1 MSDMA
6 GIAGNAVSA
15 YQQALTTVSN
25 NIANVATDGYSRQDV
40 SLVALPV
47 TPAGSVFLGSGVAV
61 DRIMRQYNAFI
72 ESNLRN
78 STSDLA
84 SQEPM
89 VNYANRVVDI
99 MGGQTMGLNSAL
111 DQFFSSARL
120 LSADASSTVLRS
132 SFVRDSQGIADRF
145 AQLSSQLDLVQGETQ
160 NLLDSAVGQI
170 NTLTRQLALVNGQ
183 LTKQRTE
190 NAQPPDLLD
199 QRDLLLKQLSSFAHV
214 NTHFSVNGTVT
225 VSLGPTI
232 SQDVV
237 VNGND
242 ALRIATNFNAAAPE
256 KVALVLDP
264 YGSPSSLTGITS
276 GSLAG
281 LMSFREQV
289 LGSTRSALDFLAQV
303 FVKESNAIQ
312 QQGIDAYGQVG
323 QALFKLDPAAANS
336 AGSVRVAFEDPLRV
350 AAAAQF
356 RVIAATNNTSASSA
370 SVSYSTAPKASTGA
384 SAGLAAGP
392 AWLANAL
399 VNNDHPSAARAVN
412 VSNSVP
418 LTGVAAI
425 ANGLQDVSIYL
436 NDLQPGQ
443 QLQVLTR
450 DGRHVIGQSMA
461 SDTTL
466 QGALLKTDNGFA
478 GGASYSASY
487 LNVSGSNAYKGMTVF
502 YGAQAKVQLQPVY
515 NSKDQISGTTAFPA
529 LLQGGR
535 LQATNSG
542 IGATGLVLNGI
553 ALGALADPA
562 AGTTLQATAVASW
575 INTKTAQTGVTA
587 TATNEIRINQSELK
601 FGMPLVI
608 NGLSI
613 DTASATHLNG
623 LVTAIN
629 STAGAT
635 FKARS
640 TTDGELILTNT
651 SGNEGLDISI
661 AATNIAGSN
670 SLNALGLSSGIFRG
684 QLSLTQA
691 LKASNGTDVRSPIQ
705 IGFAASGTPSDLAKL
720 GFRTA
725 AYINGAVK
733 EDLLVFVT
741 GAGLASVSASY
752 AGQAV
757 DAKQSLRSQ
766 PMKVEFT
773 SATRYKITDINTG
786 TVLAERDFDPSKLD
800 PAISYQGLQLSL
812 TSPARAGDMFT
823 LDGNQDG
830 MGNNDNM
837 RAMAALENRAVVGN
851 KTLTNSYIDQ
861 VNEIGNI
868 ARQASIAKTALT
880 VVHDQAVQARDEISG
895 VSLDKEAAD
904 LIRYQQA
911 YQAAAKVL
919 QVASQLFDSVL
930 QIH

>member
-40 SLVALPV
+40 SLVSLPV
-47 TPAGSVFLGSGVAV
+47 TPVGSVFMGSGVAV

-89 VNYANRVVDI
+89 VNYTNRVVDI
-99 MGGQTMGLNSAL
+99 LGGQTMGLNSAL
-111 DQFFSSARL
+111 DQFFSSARQ
-120 LSADASSTVLRS
+120 LSTDASSTVLRS
-132 SFVRDSQGIADRF
+132 SFVRDSQGMADRF
-145 AQLSSQLDLVQGETQ
+145 GQLSSQLDLVQGETR

-170 NTLTRQLALVNGQ
+170 NTLTKQLALVNGQ

-190 NAQPPDLLD
+190 SAQPPDLLD
-199 QRDLLLKQLSSFAHV
+199 QRDLLLKQLSGFAHV
-214 NTHFSVNGTVT
+214 NAAFSVNGTAT
-225 VSLGPTI
+225 VSLGATI
-232 SQDVV
+232 TQDVV
-237 VNGND
+237 VNGNNS
-242 ALRIATNFNAAAPE
+242 LRIATNFDAAAPE

-264 YGSPSSLTGITS
+264 YGKPSSLTGITS

-289 LGSTRSALDFLAQV
+289 LGSTRGALDFLAQI

-336 AGSVRVAFEDPLRV
+336 AGAVRVAFEDPLRV

-356 RVIAATNNTSASSA
+356 RVISATNNTKITSA
-370 SVSYSTAPKASTGA
+370 SVSYSAAP
-384 SAGLAAGP
+384 AAKTGP
-392 AWLANAL
+392 ALLANAL
-399 VNNDHPSAARAVN
+399 VNNEHPSAARALN
-412 VSNSVP
+412 VSGSVP

-425 ANGLQDVSIYL
+425 SNGLQDVSIYL
-436 NDLQPGQ
+436 NDMQPGQ

-450 DGRHVIGQSMA
+450 DGRQVIGKSMA
-461 SDTTL
+461 GDTGL
-466 QGALLKTDNGFA
+466 QGALLRTDNGFA
-478 GGASYSASY
+478 AGASYSASY
-487 LNVSGSNAYKGMTVF
+487 LNASGSNAYKGMTVF

-515 NSKDQISGTTAFPA
+515 NSKDEISGNTAFPA
-529 LLQGGR
+529 LLQGAR

-542 IGATGLVLNGI
+542 VAANSLVLNGI
-553 ALGALADPA
+553 ALDALADPA
-562 AGTTLQATAVASW
+562 AGTTLQASAVATW

-587 TATNEIRINQSELK
+587 TASNEIRIHQSELK

-608 NGLSI
+608 NGLI
-613 DTASATHLNG
+613 VDTASATHLNG
-623 LVTAIN
+623 LVNAIN
-629 STAGAT
+629 GTANAT
-635 FKARS
+635 FQARS
-640 TTDGELILTNT
+640 TVDGELILTNT
-651 SGNEGLDISI
+651 SGNEGRDISI
-661 AATNIAGSN
+661 AATTTAGSN
-670 SLNALGLSSGIFRG
+670 SLNALGQGSGIFRA

-705 IGFAASGTPSDLAKL
+705 LGFGASGTPSDLAKL
-720 GFRTA
+720 GFRTG

-757 DAKQSLRSQ
+757 DAKQSLRTQ

-773 SATRYKITDINTG
+773 SATRYKITDINTS
-786 TVLAERDFDPSKLD
+786 TVLAERDFDPRQLD
-800 PAISYQGLQLSL
+800 PAISYQGLHLSL
-812 TSPARAGDMFT
+812 TSPAGAGDIFT

-868 ARQASIAKTALT
+868 ARQASIAKTALA
-880 VVHDQAVQARDEISG
+880 VVNDQAAQARDEISG

-919 QVASQLFDSVL
+919 QVATQLFDSVL

>member
-89 VNYANRVVDI
+89 VNYSNRVVDI

-111 DQFFSSARL
+111 DQFFSSARQ

-145 AQLSSQLDLVQGETQ
+145 AQLSSQLDLVQAETQ
-160 NLLDSAVGQI
+160 NQLDSAVGQV

-190 NAQPPDLLD
+190 NAQPSDLLD
-199 QRDLLLKQLSSFAHV
+199 QRDRLLKQLSGFAHV
-214 NTHFSVNGTVT
+214 NTAFSVNGTVT

-232 SQDVV
+232 TQDVV

-264 YGSPSSLTGITS
+264 YGRPSSLTGVTS

-289 LGSTRSALDFLAQV
+289 LGSTRSALDSLAQV
-303 FVKESNAIQ
+303 FVKESNTIQ

-336 AGSVRVAFEDPLRV
+336 AGAVRVAFEDPLRV

-356 RVIAATNNTSASSA
+356 RVIAATNNTSSA
-370 SVSYSTAPKASTGA
+370 SASASYSAAPEAKT
-384 SAGLAAGP
+384 GP
-392 AWLANAL
+392 ALLANAL
-399 VNNDHPSAARAVN
+399 VNNDHPSAARVVN
-412 VSNSVP
+412 VSGSVP

-425 ANGLQDVSIYL
+425 SNGLQDVSLYL

-461 SDTTL
+461 SETSL
-466 QGALLKTDNGFA
+466 QGLLLKPENGFA
-478 GGASYSASY
+478 AGASYSASY

-515 NSKDQISGTTAFPA
+515 NSKDEISGNTAFPA

-535 LQATNSG
+535 LEGAHSG
-542 IGATGLVLNGI
+542 IAATSLVLNGV
-553 ALGALADPA
+553 ALGALADPP
-562 AGTTLQATAVASW
+562 AGATLQAAAVATW

-587 TATNEIRINQSELK
+587 TASNEIRIHQSELK

-608 NGLSI
+608 NGLSV

-623 LVTAIN
+623 LVNAIN
-629 STAGAT
+629 GTANAT
-635 FKARS
+635 FQARS
-640 TTDGELILTNT
+640 TVDGELILTNT
-651 SGNEGLDISI
+651 SGNEGQDISI

-670 SLNALGLSSGIFRG
+670 SLNALGQGSGIFRA

-691 LKASNGTDVRSPIQ
+691 LKTSNGADVRSPIQ
-705 IGFAASGTPSDLAKL
+705 LGFGASGTPSDLAKL
-720 GFRTA
+720 GFRTGA
-725 AYINGAVK
+725 FINGAVK

-766 PMKVEFT
+766 PIKVEFT
-773 SATRYKITDINTG
+773 SATRYTITDINTS
-786 TVLAERDFDPSKLD
+786 TVLAERDFDPSQLD
-800 PAISYQGLQLSL
+800 PAVSYQGLHLSL
-812 TSPARAGDMFT
+812 TSPAGAGDKYT

-830 MGNNDNM
+830 TGNNDNM

-880 VVHDQAVQARDEISG
+880 VVHDQAVQARDAISG

-919 QVASQLFDSVL
+919 QVATQLFDSVL

>member
-40 SLVALPV
+40 SLVSLPV
-47 TPAGSVFLGSGVAV
+47 TPVGSVFMGSGVAV

-89 VNYANRVVDI
+89 VNYTNRVVDI
-99 MGGQTMGLNSAL
+99 LGGQTMGLNSAL
-111 DQFFSSARL
+111 DQFFSSARQ
-120 LSADASSTVLRS
+120 LSTDASSTVLRS
-132 SFVRDSQGIADRF
+132 SFVRDSQGMADRF
-145 AQLSSQLDLVQGETQ
+145 GQLSSQLDLVQGETR

-170 NTLTRQLALVNGQ
+170 NTLTKQLALVNGQ

-190 NAQPPDLLD
+190 SAQPPDLLD
-199 QRDLLLKQLSSFAHV
+199 QRDLLLKQLSGFAHV
-214 NTHFSVNGTVT
+214 NAAFSVNGTAT
-225 VSLGPTI
+225 VSLGATI
-232 SQDVV
+232 TQDVV
-237 VNGND
+237 VNGNNS
-242 ALRIATNFNAAAPE
+242 LRIGTNFDAAAPE

-264 YGSPSSLTGITS
+264 YGKPSSLTGITS

-289 LGSTRSALDFLAQV
+289 LGSTRGALDFLAQI
-303 FVKESNAIQ
+303 FVKESNTIQ

-336 AGSVRVAFEDPLRV
+336 AGAVRVAFEDPLRV

-356 RVIAATNNTSASSA
+356 RVISATNNTKITSA
-370 SVSYSTAPKASTGA
+370 SVSYSAAPEAKK
-384 SAGLAAGP
+384 GP
-392 AWLANAL
+392 ALLANAL
-399 VNNDHPSAARAVN
+399 VNNEHPSAARALN
-412 VSNSVP
+412 VSGSLP

-425 ANGLQDVSIYL
+425 SNGLQDVSIYL
-436 NDLQPGQ
+436 NDMQPGQ
-443 QLQVLTR
+443 ELQVLTR
-450 DGRHVIGQSMA
+450 DGRQVIGKSMA
-461 SDTTL
+461 GDTGL

-478 GGASYSASY
+478 AGASYSASY
-487 LNVSGSNAYKGMTVF
+487 LNGSGSNAYKGMTVF

-515 NSKDQISGTTAFPA
+515 NSKDEISGNTAFPA
-529 LLQGGR
+529 LLQGAR

-542 IGATGLVLNGI
+542 VAANSLVLNGV
-553 ALGALADPA
+553 ALGALADPP
-562 AGTTLQATAVASW
+562 AGTTLQASAVANW

-587 TATNEIRINQSELK
+587 TASNEIRIHQSELK

-608 NGLSI
+608 NGLI
-613 DTASATHLNG
+613 VDTANATHLNG
-623 LVTAIN
+623 LVNAIN
-629 STAGAT
+629 STANAT
-635 FKARS
+635 FQARS
-640 TTDGELILTNT
+640 TVDGELILTNT
-651 SGNEGLDISI
+651 SGNEGGDISI
-661 AATNIAGSN
+661 AATTTAGSN
-670 SLNALGLSSGIFRG
+670 SLNALGQGSGIFRA

-691 LKASNGTDVRSPIQ
+691 LTASNGTDVRSPIQ
-705 IGFAASGTPSDLAKL
+705 LGFGASGTPSDLAKL
-720 GFRTA
+720 GFRTG

-773 SATRYKITDINTG
+773 SATRYKITDINTS
-786 TVLAERDFDPSKLD
+786 TVLAERDFDPSQLD
-800 PAISYQGLQLSL
+800 PAVSYQGLHLSL
-812 TSPARAGDMFT
+812 TSPAGAGDMFT

-830 MGNNDNM
+830 MGNNDNI

-868 ARQASIAKTALT
+868 ARQASIAKTALA
-880 VVHDQAVQARDEISG
+880 VVNDQAAQARDEISG

-919 QVASQLFDSVL
+919 QVATQLFDSVL

>member
-6 GIAGNAVSA
+6 GIAGNAVSV

-40 SLVALPV
+40 SLSSLPV
-47 TPAGSVFLGSGVAV
+47 TPVGSVFLGSGVAV

-72 ESNLRN
+72 ESNMRN
-78 STSDLA
+78 SGSDLA

-99 MGGQTMGLNSAL
+99 MGGQTMGLSSAL

-120 LSADASSTVLRS
+120 LSSDASSTVLRS
-132 SFVRDSQGIADRF
+132 NYIRDAQGIADRF
-145 AQLSSQLDLVQGETQ
+145 GQLSAQLDLVQGETQ
-160 NLLDSAVGQI
+160 NLVESAVGQI
-170 NTLTRQLALVNGQ
+170 NALTGQLALVNGQ

-190 NAQPPDLLD
+190 QAQPPDLLD
-199 QRDLLLKQLSSFAHV
+199 QRDLLLKQLSAFARV
-214 NTHFSVNGTVT
+214 NTAFSANGTVT
-225 VSLGPTI
+225 VSLGSTMTK
-232 SQDVV
+232 DVV
-237 VNGND
+237 VNGNT
-242 ALRIATNFNAAAPE
+242 ATRIAANYNAGSPE

-264 YGSPSSLTGITS
+264 YGSPSSLSGITS

-281 LMSFREQV
+281 LTTFREQV
-289 LGSTRSALDFLAQV
+289 LGSSRNTLDSLARV
-303 FVKESNAIQ
+303 FVNETNAIQ
-312 QQGIDAYGQVG
+312 QQGIDGYGGVG
-323 QALFKLDPAAANS
+323 QALFKVNPTGNS
-336 AGSVRVAFEDPLRV
+336 ASSVRVSFDDPLRV

-356 RVIAATNNTSASSA
+356 RVISGANNTSTTNA
-370 SVSYSTAPKASTGA
+370 SVSYSAAPANTP
-384 SAGLAAGP
+384 AGP
-392 AWLANAL
+392 AMLAAAL
-399 VNNDHPSAARAVN
+399 VNNEHPSAARTVK
-412 VSNSVP
+412 VSGALP
-418 LTGVAAI
+418 LTGVATV
-425 ANGLQDVSIYL
+425 ANGLQDVSIFL

-450 DGRHVIGQSMA
+450 DGRQVLGQSIA
-461 SDTTL
+461 GDAAL

-478 GGASYSASY
+478 AGASYSASY
-487 LNVSGSNAYKGMTVF
+487 LNVSGTAGYKGMNVF

-515 NSKDQISGTTAFPA
+515 DSKDQISGTKAFPA

-535 LQATNSG
+535 MAASTTGL
-542 IGATGLVLNGI
+542 GANALVLNGI

-562 AGTTLQATAVASW
+562 ASTTLQADAVATW
-575 INTKTAQTGVTA
+575 INVKTTQTGVTA
-587 TATNEIRINQSELK
+587 TARNEIRVQPSDFK

-608 NGLSI
+608 NGVSV
-613 DTASATHLNG
+613 DTASVTHVNG
-623 LVTAIN
+623 LVNVIN
-629 STAGAT
+629 STAGVNV
-635 FKARS
+635 KASS
-640 TTDGELILTNT
+640 TVNGELVLTNV
-651 SGNEGLDISI
+651 SGSEGKDIAI
-661 AATNIAGSN
+661 AATNIAGS
-670 SLNALGLSSGIFRG
+670 STINALGLSSGTYRG
-684 QLSLTQA
+684 QISLTQA
-691 LKASNGTDVRSPIQ
+691 LKDGNGTDVRTPIQ
-705 IGFAASGTPSDLAKL
+705 VGFGTSGTPSDLAKL
-720 GFRTA
+720 GLRA
-725 AYINGAVK
+725 AAHINGAVK

-773 SATRYKITDINTG
+773 TATRYKITDITTG
-786 TVLAERDFDPSKLD
+786 TLVAERDFDPLKLD
-800 PAISYQGLQLSL
+800 PAISFQGLQLSL
-812 TSPARAGDMFT
+812 SSPARAGDVFT
-823 LDGNQDG
+823 LDGNQG
-830 MGNNDNM
+830 GIGNNDNI
-837 RAMAALENRAVVGN
+837 RAMAALETRPVVGN

-880 VVHDQAVQARDEISG
+880 VVRDQAVKARDEVSG
-895 VSLDKEAAD
+895 VSLDQEAAD

-919 QVASQLFDSVL
+919 QVANQLFDSVL

>member
-25 NIANVATDGYSRQDV
+25 NIANVATDGYSRQDI
-40 SLVALPV
+40 SLSALPV
-47 TPAGSVFLGSGVAV
+47 TPAGGVFLGSGVAV

-72 ESNLRN
+72 ESNMRN
-78 STSDLA
+78 SSSDLA

-120 LSADASSTVLRS
+120 LSSDASSTVLRS

-160 NLLDSAVGQI
+160 SLLDSAVGQI
-170 NTLTRQLALVNGQ
+170 NTLTGQLALVNGQ

-199 QRDLLLKQLSSFAHV
+199 QRDLLLKQLSGFARV
-214 NTHFSVNGTVT
+214 NTAFSVNGTVT
-225 VSLGPTI
+225 VSLGATI
-232 SQDVV
+232 GKDVV
-237 VNGND
+237 VNGNN
-242 ALRIATNFNAAAPE
+242 ALRIGANYNASSPE

-281 LMSFREQV
+281 LTTFREQV
-289 LGSTRSALDFLAQV
+289 LGSTRNALDFLARI

-336 AGSVRVAFEDPLRV
+336 AGAVRVAFEDPLRI

-356 RVIAATNNTSASSA
+356 RVITATNNTSTTGA
-370 SVSYSTAPKASTGA
+370 SVSYSAAPDAKT
-384 SAGLAAGP
+384 GP
-392 AWLANAL
+392 ALLTNAL
-399 VNNDHPSAARAVN
+399 VNNDHPSTARAVN
-412 VSNSVP
+412 VSPSVP
-418 LTGVAAI
+418 LIGVAAI
-425 ANGLQDVSIYL
+425 ANGLQDVSIFL
-436 NDLQPGQ
+436 NNLQPGQ

-450 DGRHVIGQSMA
+450 DGRHVVGQSMA

-466 QGALLKTDNGFA
+466 QGTLLRTDNGFA
-478 GGASYSASY
+478 AGASYSASY
-487 LNVSGSNAYKGMTVF
+487 LNVSGSNAYKGMSVF

-515 NSKDQISGTTAFPA
+515 NSKDQISGNTAFPA

-535 LQATNSG
+535 LQAASSG
-542 IGATGLVLNGI
+542 IAATSLVLNGI

-562 AGTTLQATAVASW
+562 AGSTLQASAVASW

-587 TATNEIRINQSELK
+587 TATNELRINQSELK

-613 DTASATHLNG
+613 DTTSATQLAG
-623 LVTAIN
+623 LVNAIN

-640 TTDGELILTNT
+640 TVDGDLILTNI
-651 SGNEGLDISI
+651 SGNEGQDISI

-684 QLSLTQA
+684 QISLTQA
-691 LKASNGTDVRSPIQ
+691 LKAGNGADVRTPIQ
-705 IGFAASGTPSDLAKL
+705 LGFGASGTPSDLAKL
-720 GFRTA
+720 GFRTG
-725 AYINGAVK
+725 AYINGDVK
-733 EDLLVFVT
+733 DDLLVFVT

-773 SATRYKITDINTG
+773 SATRYKITDSNTS

-800 PAISYQGLQLSL
+800 PAISYQGLQLRLS
-812 TSPARAGDMFT
+812 SPAAAGDIFT

-830 MGNNDNM
+830 MGNNDNI

-880 VVHDQAVQARDEISG
+880 VVHDQAVKARDAVSG

-919 QVASQLFDSVL
+919 QVANQLFDSVL
-930 QIH
+930 QIR

>member
-25 NIANVATDGYSRQDV
+25 NIANVATVGYSRQDI
-40 SLVALPV
+40 SLSALPV
-47 TPAGSVFLGSGVAV
+47 TPAGGVFLGSGVAV

-72 ESNLRN
+72 ESNMRN
-78 STSDLA
+78 SSSDLA

-99 MGGQTMGLNSAL
+99 MGGQTMGLSSAL

-120 LSADASSTVLRS
+120 LSSDASSTVLRS

-170 NTLTRQLALVNGQ
+170 NTLTGQLALVNGQ

-199 QRDLLLKQLSSFAHV
+199 QRDLLLKQLSGFARV
-214 NTHFSVNGTVT
+214 NTSFSVNGTVT
-225 VSLGPTI
+225 VSLGATI
-232 SQDVV
+232 DKDVV
-237 VNGND
+237 VNGNN
-242 ALRIATNFNAAAPE
+242 ALRIGANYNASSLE

-264 YGSPSSLTGITS
+264 YGSPSSLTSITS

-281 LMSFREQV
+281 LTTFREQV
-289 LGSTRSALDFLAQV
+289 LGSTRNALDFLARI

-323 QALFKLDPAAANS
+323 QALFKLDPTAVNS
-336 AGSVRVAFEDPLRV
+336 AGAVRVAFEDPLRI

-356 RVIAATNNTSASSA
+356 RVITATNNTSTTSA
-370 SVSYSTAPKASTGA
+370 SVSYNAAPDTKT
-384 SAGLAAGP
+384 GP
-392 AWLANAL
+392 AMLANAL
-399 VNNDHPSAARAVN
+399 VNNDHPSTARAVN
-412 VSNSVP
+412 VSPSVP
-418 LTGVAAI
+418 LIGVAAI
-425 ANGLQDVSIYL
+425 ANGQQDVSIYL

-450 DGRHVIGQSMA
+450 DGRHVIGQSMT

-466 QGALLKTDNGFA
+466 QGALLRPDNGFA
-478 GGASYSASY
+478 AGASYSASY
-487 LNVSGSNAYKGMTVF
+487 LNVFGSNAYKGMSVF

-515 NSKDQISGTTAFPA
+515 NSKDQISGNTAFPA
-529 LLQGGR
+529 LLEGGR
-535 LQATNSG
+535 LQATSSG
-542 IGATGLVLNGI
+542 IAATSLVLNGI

-562 AGTTLQATAVASW
+562 AGSTLQASAVASW
-575 INTKTAQTGVTA
+575 INTKTTQTGVTA
-587 TATNEIRINQSELK
+587 TASNQIRINQSGLK

-608 NGLSI
+608 NGLSV
-613 DTASATHLNG
+613 DTASATHLDG

-629 STAGAT
+629 NTANAT

-640 TTDGELILTNT
+640 TIDGDLILTNT
-651 SGNEGLDISI
+651 SGNEGQDISI

-691 LKASNGTDVRSPIQ
+691 LKASNGADVRTPIQ
-705 IGFAASGTPSDLAKL
+705 LGFGASGTPSDLAKL
-720 GFRTA
+720 GFRTGA
-725 AYINGAVK
+725 FINGAVK
-733 EDLLVFVT
+733 DDLLVFVT

-773 SATRYKITDINTG
+773 TATRYKITDINTS
-786 TVLAERDFDPSKLD
+786 TVLAERDFNPLKLD
-800 PAISYQGLQLSL
+800 PAISYQGLQLRL
-812 TSPARAGDMFT
+812 TSPAAAGDVFT

-830 MGNNDNM
+830 LGNNDNIL
-837 RAMAALENRAVVGN
+837 AMAALENRAVVGN

-880 VVHDQAVQARDEISG
+880 VVHDQAVKARDAVSG

-919 QVASQLFDSVL
+919 QVANQLFDSVL

>member
-25 NIANVATDGYSRQDV
+25 NIANVATDGYSRQDI
-40 SLVALPV
+40 SLSALPV

-72 ESNLRN
+72 ESNVRN
-78 STSDLA
+78 SGSDLA

-120 LSADASSTVLRS
+120 LSSDASSTVLRS
-132 SFVRDSQGIADRF
+132 NYIRDAQGIADRF
-145 AQLSSQLDLVQGETQ
+145 GQLSSQLDLVQGETQ
-160 NLLDSAVGQI
+160 NLLESAVGQI
-170 NTLTRQLALVNGQ
+170 NTLTGQLALVNGQ

-190 NAQPPDLLD
+190 QAQPPDLLD
-199 QRDLLLKQLSSFAHV
+199 QRDLLLKQLSAFARV
-214 NTHFSVNGTVT
+214 NTGFSVNGTVT
-225 VSLGPTI
+225 VSLGSTLTK
-232 SQDVV
+232 DVV
-237 VNGND
+237 VNGNN
-242 ALRIATNFNAAAPE
+242 ATRIAANYNIGSPE

-264 YGSPSSLTGITS
+264 YGNPSSLSGITS

-281 LMSFREQV
+281 LTTFREQV
-289 LGSTRSALDFLAQV
+289 LGSSRNTLDSLARV
-303 FVKESNAIQ
+303 FVSETNAIQ

-323 QALFKLDPAAANS
+323 QALFKVDPAANS
-336 AGSVRVAFEDPLRV
+336 AGSVRVAFDDPLRV

-356 RVIAATNNTSASSA
+356 RVITAANNISTTNA
-370 SVSYSTAPKASTGA
+370 SVSYSPASSTTP
-384 SAGLAAGP
+384 AGP
-392 AWLANAL
+392 AMLATAL
-399 VNNDHPSAARAVN
+399 VNNDHPSAARTVK
-412 VSNSVP
+412 VSGSLP
-418 LTGVAAI
+418 LTGVATV
-425 ANGLQDVSIYL
+425 ANGLQDVSIFL

-450 DGRHVIGQSMA
+450 DGRHVLGQSLF
-461 SDTTL
+461 SDPAL
-466 QGALLKTDNGFA
+466 QVALLKTDNGFA
-478 GGASYSASY
+478 AGALYGASY
-487 LNVSGSNAYKGMTVF
+487 LNVSGNTGYKGMNVF

-515 NSKDQISGTTAFPA
+515 DSKDQISGTKAFPA
-529 LLQGGR
+529 LLEGGR
-535 LQATNSG
+535 IQASN
-542 IGATGLVLNGI
+542 TGLGPNALVLNGI

-562 AGTTLQATAVASW
+562 AGTTLQSDAVATW
-575 INTKTAQTGVTA
+575 INAKTAQTGVTA
-587 TATNEIRINQSELK
+587 TARNEIRVQPGDLK

-608 NGLSI
+608 NGVSV
-613 DTASATHLNG
+613 DTASVTHVNG
-623 LVTAIN
+623 LANVIN
-629 STAGAT
+629 STPWVNVKASSTIDGA
-635 FKARS
+635 
-640 TTDGELILTNT
+640 LVLTNL
-651 SGNEGLDISI
+651 SGFEGKDIAI
-661 AATNIAGSN
+661 AATNIPGS
-670 SLNALGLSSGIFRG
+670 SSINALGLSSGTYRG

-691 LKASNGTDVRSPIQ
+691 LKNSSGADVQTPIQ
-705 IGFAASGTPSDLAKL
+705 VGLGTRGTPSDLAKL
-720 GFRTA
+720 GLRAA

-773 SATRYKITDINTG
+773 TATRYKITDITTG
-786 TVLAERDFDPSKLD
+786 TIVAERDFDPLKLD

-812 TSPARAGDMFT
+812 NSPARAGDVFT
-823 LDGNQDG
+823 LDGNQG
-830 MGNNDNM
+830 GIGNNDNI
-837 RAMAALENRAVVGN
+837 RAMATLENRAVVGN

-880 VVHDQAVQARDEISG
+880 VVYDQAVKARDEISG

-930 QIH
+930 QIN

>member
-1 MSDMA
+1 M
-6 GIAGNAVSA
+6 
-15 YQQALTTVSN
+15 
-25 NIANVATDGYSRQDV
+25 
-40 SLVALPV
+40 
-47 TPAGSVFLGSGVAV
+47 
-61 DRIMRQYNAFI
+61 
-72 ESNLRN
+72 
-78 STSDLA
+78 
-84 SQEPM
+84 
-89 VNYANRVVDI
+89 
-99 MGGQTMGLNSAL
+99 
-111 DQFFSSARL
+111 
-120 LSADASSTVLRS
+120 
-132 SFVRDSQGIADRF
+132 ADRF
-145 AQLSSQLDLVQGETQ
+145 GQLSSQLDLVQGETR

-170 NTLTRQLALVNGQ
+170 NTLTKQLALVNGQ

-199 QRDLLLKQLSSFAHV
+199 QRDLLLKQLAGFAHV
-214 NTHFSVNGTVT
+214 NAAFSVNGTAT
-225 VSLGPTI
+225 VSLGATI
-232 SQDVV
+232 TQDVV
-237 VNGND
+237 VNGNNS
-242 ALRIATNFNAAAPE
+242 LRIGTNFDAAAPE

-264 YGSPSSLTGITS
+264 YGKASSLTGITS

-281 LMSFREQV
+281 LMTFREQV
-289 LGSTRSALDFLAQV
+289 LGSTRSALDFLAQI

-336 AGSVRVAFEDPLRV
+336 AGAVRVAFEDPLRV

-356 RVIAATNNTSASSA
+356 RVISATNNTNITNA
-370 SVSYSTAPKASTGA
+370 SVSYSAAPEAKT
-384 SAGLAAGP
+384 GP
-392 AWLANAL
+392 ALLANAL
-399 VNNDHPSAARAVN
+399 VNNEHPSAARALN
-412 VSNSVP
+412 VSGSVP

-425 ANGLQDVSIYL
+425 SNGLQDVSIYL
-436 NDLQPGQ
+436 NDMQPGQ

-450 DGRHVIGQSMA
+450 DGRQVIGQSMA
-461 SDTTL
+461 GDTGL
-466 QGALLKTDNGFA
+466 QGALLKTDNGFSA
-478 GGASYSASY
+478 GASYSASY

-515 NSKDQISGTTAFPA
+515 NSKDEISGNTAFPA
-529 LLQGGR
+529 LLQGAR

-542 IGATGLVLNGI
+542 VAANSLVLNGI
-553 ALGALADPA
+553 ALDALADPA
-562 AGTTLQATAVASW
+562 AGTTLQASAVANW

-587 TATNEIRINQSELK
+587 TASNEIRIHQSELK

-608 NGLSI
+608 NGLSV

-623 LVTAIN
+623 LVNAIN
-629 STAGAT
+629 GTANAT
-635 FKARS
+635 FQARS
-640 TTDGELILTNT
+640 TVDGELILTNT
-651 SGNEGLDISI
+651 SGNEGRDISI
-661 AATNIAGSN
+661 AATTTAGSN
-670 SLNALGLSSGIFRG
+670 SLNALGQGSGIFRA

-705 IGFAASGTPSDLAKL
+705 LGFGASGTPSDLAKL
-720 GFRTA
+720 GFRTG

-773 SATRYKITDINTG
+773 SATRYKITDINTS
-786 TVLAERDFDPSKLD
+786 TVLAERDFDPSQLD
-800 PAISYQGLQLSL
+800 PAISYQGLHLSL
-812 TSPARAGDMFT
+812 TSPAGAGDMFT

-861 VNEIGNI
+861 INEIGNI
-868 ARQASIAKTALT
+868 ARQASIAKTALA
-880 VVHDQAVQARDEISG
+880 VVNDQAAQARDEISG

-919 QVASQLFDSVL
+919 QVATQLFDSVL

>member
-1 MSDMA
+1 
-6 GIAGNAVSA
+6 
-15 YQQALTTVSN
+15 
-25 NIANVATDGYSRQDV
+25 
-40 SLVALPV
+40 
-47 TPAGSVFLGSGVAV
+47 
-61 DRIMRQYNAFI
+61 
-72 ESNLRN
+72 
-78 STSDLA
+78 
-84 SQEPM
+84 
-89 VNYANRVVDI
+89 VVDI

-111 DQFFSSARL
+111 DQFFSSARM
-120 LSADASSTVLRS
+120 LSYDASSTILRS

-160 NLLDSAVGQI
+160 SLLDSAVSEI
-170 NTLTRQLALVNGQ
+170 NTLTGQLALVNGQ

-199 QRDLLLKQLSSFAHV
+199 QRDLLLKQLSGFARV
-214 NTHFSVNGTVT
+214 KTSFSVNGTVT
-225 VSLGPTI
+225 VSLGATI
-232 SQDVV
+232 GNDVV
-237 VNGND
+237 VNGNN
-242 ALRIATNFNAAAPE
+242 AVRIGVNNNSASPE

-281 LMSFREQV
+281 LTTFREQV
-289 LGSTRSALDFLAQV
+289 LGSTRNALDSLARI

-336 AGSVRVAFEDPLRV
+336 AGAVRVAFEDPLRI

-356 RVIAATNNTSASSA
+356 RVITATNNTSTSSA
-370 SVSYSTAPKASTGA
+370 SVSYNAAPDKKT
-384 SAGLAAGP
+384 GP
-392 AWLANAL
+392 ALLASAL
-399 VNNDHPSAARAVN
+399 VNNDHPSTARAVN
-412 VSNSVP
+412 VSTSVP
-418 LTGVAAI
+418 LSGVAAI

-450 DGRHVIGQSMA
+450 DGRHVVGQSMA

-466 QGALLKTDNGFA
+466 QGTLLTTDNGFA
-478 GGASYSASY
+478 AGASYSASY
-487 LNVSGSNAYKGMTVF
+487 LNVSGSSAYKGMSVF

-515 NSKDQISGTTAFPA
+515 NSKDQISGNTAFPA
-529 LLQGGR
+529 LLQGNR
-535 LQATNSG
+535 LQATSTG
-542 IGATGLVLNGI
+542 IAATSLVLNGI

-562 AGTTLQATAVASW
+562 AGSTLQASAVATW
-575 INTKTAQTGVTA
+575 INTKTTQTGVTA
-587 TATNEIRINQSELK
+587 TASNEIRINQSGLK

-608 NGLSI
+608 NGLSV
-613 DTASATHLNG
+613 DTASATHLDG
-623 LVTAIN
+623 LVNAIN
-629 STAGAT
+629 NTANAT
-635 FKARS
+635 FKAR
-640 TTDGELILTNT
+640 TTVDGELILTNT
-651 SGNEGLDISI
+651 SGNEGQDISI

-670 SLNALGLSSGIFRG
+670 SLNALGLTSGIFRG

-691 LKASNGTDVRSPIQ
+691 LKATNGTDVRTPIQ
-705 IGFAASGTPSDLAKL
+705 LGFGASGTPSDLAKL

-725 AYINGAVK
+725 AHINGVAK
-733 EDLLVFVT
+733 DDLLVFVT

-773 SATRYKITDINTG
+773 SATRYKITDINTS
-786 TVLAERDFDPSKLD
+786 TVLAERDFNPLQLD
-800 PAISYQGLQLSL
+800 PAISYQGLQLRL
-812 TSPARAGDMFT
+812 TSPANAGDIFT

-830 MGNNDNM
+830 LGNNDNIL
-837 RAMAALENRAVVGN
+837 AMVALENRAVVGN

-880 VVHDQAVQARDEISG
+880 VVHDQAVKARDTVSG

-919 QVASQLFDSVL
+919 QVANQLFDSVL

>member
-6 GIAGNAVSA
+6 GIAGNAVSV

-40 SLVALPV
+40 SLSALPV
-47 TPAGSVFLGSGVAV
+47 TPLGSVFLGSGVAV

-72 ESNLRN
+72 ESNMRN
-78 STSDLA
+78 SSSDLA

-120 LSADASSTVLRS
+120 LSSDASSTVLRS
-132 SFVRDSQGIADRF
+132 NYIRDAQGIADRF
-145 AQLSSQLDLVQGETQ
+145 GQLSAQLDLVQGETQ
-160 NLLDSAVGQI
+160 NLVESAVGQI
-170 NTLTRQLALVNGQ
+170 NALTGQLAQVNGQ

-190 NAQPPDLLD
+190 QAQPPDLLD
-199 QRDLLLKQLSSFAHV
+199 QRDLLLKQLSAFARI
-214 NTHFSVNGTVT
+214 NTSFSVNGTVT
-225 VSLGPTI
+225 VSLGSTMTK
-232 SQDVV
+232 DLV
-237 VNGND
+237 VNGNT
-242 ALRIATNFNAAAPE
+242 ATRIAANYNASSPE

-264 YGSPSSLTGITS
+264 YGSPSSLSGITS

-281 LMSFREQV
+281 LTTFREQV
-289 LGSTRSALDFLAQV
+289 LGSSRNTLDSLARV
-303 FVKESNAIQ
+303 FVNETNAIQ
-312 QQGIDAYGQVG
+312 QQGIDGYGQVG
-323 QALFKLDPAAANS
+323 QALFKVNPAGNS
-336 AGSVRVAFEDPLRV
+336 ASSVRVSFDDPLRV

-356 RVIAATNNTSASSA
+356 RVISGANNTSTTNA
-370 SVSYSTAPKASTGA
+370 SVSYSAAPGPTAAANPP
-384 SAGLAAGP
+384 AGP
-392 AWLANAL
+392 AMLAAAL
-399 VNNDHPSAARAVN
+399 LNNDHPSAARTVR
-412 VSNSVP
+412 VSGALP
-418 LTGVAAI
+418 LTGVATV
-425 ANGLQDVSIYL
+425 ANGLQDVSIFL

-443 QLQVLTR
+443 QLQVFTR
-450 DGRHVIGQSMA
+450 DGRQVLGQSMA
-461 SDTTL
+461 GDAAL
-466 QGALLKTDNGFA
+466 QGGLLKTDNGFA
-478 GGASYSASY
+478 AGASYSASY
-487 LNVSGSNAYKGMTVF
+487 LNLSGSTGYKGMNVF

-515 NSKDQISGTTAFPA
+515 DSKDQISGTKAFPA
-529 LLQGGR
+529 LLQGSRMAASTTG
-535 LQATNSG
+535 L
-542 IGATGLVLNGI
+542 GANALVLNGI

-562 AGTTLQATAVASW
+562 AGTTLQADAVATW

-587 TATNEIRINQSELK
+587 TARNEIRVQPSDFK

-608 NGLSI
+608 NGVSV
-613 DTASATHLNG
+613 DTANVTYVNG
-623 LVTAIN
+623 LVNAIN
-629 STAGAT
+629 STAGVNV
-635 FKARS
+635 KASS
-640 TTDGELILTNT
+640 TVDGELVLTNV
-651 SGNEGLDISI
+651 SGSEGKDIAI
-661 AATNIAGSN
+661 AATNVPGS
-670 SLNALGLSSGIFRG
+670 SSINALGLSSGTYRG

-691 LKASNGTDVRSPIQ
+691 LKDGNGTDVRTPLQ
-705 IGFAASGTPSDLAKL
+705 LGFGTSGTPSDLAKL
-720 GFRTA
+720 GLRGA

-773 SATRYKITDINTG
+773 TATRYKITDITTG
-786 TVLAERDFDPSKLD
+786 TIVAERDFDPLKLD
-800 PAISYQGLQLSL
+800 PAISFQGLQLSL
-812 TSPARAGDMFT
+812 SSPAKAGDVFT
-823 LDGNQDG
+823 LDGNQG
-830 MGNNDNM
+830 GIGNNDNI

-868 ARQASIAKTALT
+868 ARQASIAKAALT
-880 VVHDQAVQARDEISG
+880 VVRDQAVKARDEVSG